1 MLWLT
6 SVSYSNQRQ
15 TFEDF
20 ILKALRIISYF
31 LRSAYFKNVKNKV
44 IFFINF
50 S

>member
-31 LRSAYFKNVKNKV
+31 LRSAYFKNVKNKA
-44 IFFINF
+44 IFFF
-50 S
+50 Y